1 MTIKIDHFYTNI
13 PGWFDFDD
21 IYRDIIGRASN
32 GAHFVEVGS
41 WKGKSAAFMC
51 VEIANSGKNIR
62 FDCVDIW
69 TGAGVPGEYDRDKS
83 VKEQTL
89 YEEFINY
96 MKPVEGLYTPVKE
109 WSDKAAA
116 RYQDRSLDF
125 VFIDAGHAYEN
136 VSADIRAWLPKVKPG
151 GAIGGHDYPSAEG
164 VRRAVQEQIND
175 FTLIRNSWMAQVL

>member
-1 MTIKIDHFYTNI
+1 MTTKIDHFYSNI

-21 IYRDIIGRASN
+21 IYKHMIEISN
-32 GAHFVEVGS
+32 PGAHFVEVGS

-51 VEIANSGKNIR
+51 VEIANSGKNIK

-69 TGAGVPGEYDRDKS
+69 TGAGVTGEYDGDKS
-83 VKEQTL
+83 VQEQTL
-89 YEEFINY
+89 YEEFVNY

-116 RYQDRSLDF
+116 LYQDRSLDF

-136 VSADIRAWLPKVKPG
+136 VSADIRAWLPKVRPG
-151 GAIGGHDYPSAEG
+151 GAIGGHDYPAAEG
-164 VRRAVQEQIND
+164 VQRAVQEQINE
-175 FTLIRNSWMAQVL
+175 FTLINNSWMAKVL